1 MVHLRADNHAQR
13 EIQDYA
19 NAMYELIKPHFP
31 LCCEAF
37 EDYVVNA
44 RTFSSQEL
52 DVIRELLEYAD
63 TKSALAGMS
72 IKGGSLERQL
82 GKRERTEFLEKLIV
96 KGEPS

>member
-1 MVHLRADNHAQR
+1 
-13 EIQDYA
+13 
-19 NAMYELIKPHFP
+19 MYELIKPHFP

-52 DVIRELLEYAD
+52 DVIRELLEYTD

-82 GKRERTEFLEKLIV
+82 GKRERTEFLEKL
-96 KGEPS
+96 ETED